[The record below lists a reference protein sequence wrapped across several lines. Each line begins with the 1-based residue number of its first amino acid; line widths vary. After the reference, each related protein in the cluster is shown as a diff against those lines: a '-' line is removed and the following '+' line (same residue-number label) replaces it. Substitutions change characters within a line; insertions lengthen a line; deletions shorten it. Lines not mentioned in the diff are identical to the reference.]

1 MHQIHVGWKTAA
13 LALALGTSLGLG
25 ACGDSEEEGDSASNN
40 AANNAAANNHANHG
54 TNNHANH
61 DTNNSDANN
70 SDANNALDNNATP
83 QGSITLRFAARF
95 GENDFACGQ
104 SYEGLGTSG
113 ATLTPDDLRLYVHN
127 IRLVRADGSEEPLA
141 LTQDGAWQHEDLA
154 LLDFEDKSGPC
165 SNGTTA
171 TRSEVTGEA
180 AEGPYTGVRFTLG
193 VPFELNHN
201 DVTAAPSP
209 LNLSGMFWSWNG
221 GYKFLRLDTQEG
233 FRIHLGSTGCQGEV
247 GDISS
252 CDHPNRAEYE
262 LTGFDP
268 TTGTIVFDFASLLGG
283 SDLSQNAPNTAEG
296 CMSAPDDADCEPIF
310 SRLGMAQPPQQFV
323 FAE

>member
-1 MHQIHVGWKTAA
+1 MHQIHTRWKTAA
-13 LALALGTSLGLG
+13 LLLAFGASLGLG
-25 ACGDSEEEGDSASNN
+25 ACGDSSEEADSEATNN
-40 AANNAAANNHANHG
+40 AATNNHANHG

-70 SDANNALDNNATP
+70 ALDNNSAAR
-83 QGSITLRFAARF
+83 GSVTLRFAARF

-113 ATLTPDDLRLYVHN
+113 TTLTPEDLRLYVHDV
-127 IRLVRADGSEEPLA
+127 RLVRADGTEEPLA
-141 LTQDGAWQHEDLA
+141 LTQDGAWQYEDLA

-171 TRSEVTGEA
+171 TRHEITGEA
-180 AEGPYTGVRFTLG
+180 PEGPYTGVRFTLG

-221 GYKFLRLDTQEG
+221 GYKFLRLDTQED

-247 GDISS
+247 GDISA
-252 CDHPNRAEYE
+252 CDHPNRAEYALE
-262 LTGFDP
+262 GFDP
-268 TTGTIVFDFASLLGG
+268 TTGTIVFDFASLLAG
-283 SDLSQNAPNTAEG
+283 SDLSQNAPGTAPG
-296 CMSAPDDADCEPIF
+296 CMSDPSDTDCEPIF
-310 SRLGMAQPPQQFV
+310 SRLGMAQPPQRFV
-323 FAE
+323 FAQ